1 MLNAGV
7 LSLPQLAGA
16 EKARTGLSSK
26 FTGEYSDPKHPG
38 CQRSIKVR
46 SQRRALPRYNKNNPS
61 VPRCTGDPQTAARTK
76 RAPTD
81 PMHTNDTLTSR
92 ARGHLSAPKP

>member
-46 SQRRALPRYNKNNPS
+46 SQRRVFSRHNKKKNAQFHAAPLTPARAENP
-61 VPRCTGDPQTAARTK
+61 PTAE
-76 RAPTD
+76 RANRSEA
-81 PMHTNDTLTSR
+81 HR
-92 ARGHLSAPKP
+92 